1 MPQQLKAKRANV
13 HANPGGFKLLL
24 QFAHVHIGRP
34 EGPPIRLAQDAL
46 RLCIACQWARC
57 LAGLGLCR
65 LTMSQPHHMRSVRP
79 GEFHHIATVTKT
91 RSIDQQTDT
100 HRATSAQAFHLQAA
114 GYITQQAGRG
124 ALCVGKAQFRLCNG
138 LKTALIPGGL
148 DASPHSGL
156 GSQRSP

>member
-1 MPQQLKAKRANV
+1 MPQQFKAKRANV

-79 GEFHHIATVTKT
+79 GEFHHIATVTKP
-91 RSIDQQTDT
+91 RSIDQQANID
-100 HRATSAQAFHLQAA
+100 RATSAQAFNLQAA
-114 GYITQQAGRG
+114 AHITQQAGRG
-124 ALCVGKAQFRLCNG
+124 VLTPTEN
-138 LKTALIPGGL
+138 
-148 DASPHSGL
+148 
-156 GSQRSP
+156 